1 MYIYVY
7 GYLLHYMEIQLFCIL
22 IYNKM
27 KLITEANALTR
38 KKIQREQ
45 FYMQISISLYMKIQ
59 MFNENN

>member
-38 KKIQREQ
+38 KK
-45 FYMQISISLYMKIQ
+45 Y
-59 MFNENN
+59 NENNFTCKFPFLYI